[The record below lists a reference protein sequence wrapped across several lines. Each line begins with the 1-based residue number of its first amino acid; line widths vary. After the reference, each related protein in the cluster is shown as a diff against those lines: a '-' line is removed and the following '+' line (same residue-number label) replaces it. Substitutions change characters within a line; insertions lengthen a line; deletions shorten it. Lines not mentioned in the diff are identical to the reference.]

1 MTDKKPA
8 VRTRKSG
15 EKVMT
20 LPDGTVK
27 LVADNTLASTLMST
41 EDSMRQ
47 AEAAKTAARL
57 DAVDTKRESLAS
69 GDAVPD
75 DKRVV

>member
-20 LPDGTVK
+20 LPDGTVQM
-27 LVADNTLASTLMST
+27 VAANSLANTLMST
-41 EDSMRQ
+41 EDSMRE

-57 DAVDTKRESLAS
+57 DAVETKRESLAS

>member
-1 MTDKKPA
+1 MTDNKPA

-20 LPDGTVK
+20 LPDGTVQM
-27 LVADNTLASTLMST
+27 VAANSLANTLMST
-41 EDSMRQ
+41 EDSMRE

-57 DAVDTKRESLAS
+57 DAVETKRESLAS

-75 DKRVV
+75 DKRPI